1 MIHASY
7 DAIGTAEEKMNIMA
21 SRNKTLPQVS
31 LGSVGEF
38 RIYGLT
44 LPGLEDLWDP
54 QAPACL
60 PAGTALKL
68 LLRIFET
75 LWKLDKDTQARLLK
89 VSPSSLGRYR
99 RGLSVP
105 RRQEQLQRIGDLL
118 RCYMILRALFPHK
131 PKAAEN
137 WFTHANPRFR
147 PNPVGHMMRH
157 GTRGVLL
164 YLHGRLG

>member
-1 MIHASY
+1 M
-7 DAIGTAEEKMNIMA
+7 GFFMT
-21 SRNKTLPQVS
+21 SRDKTLPQVS

-38 RIYGLT
+38 RMYGLT
-44 LPGLEDLWDP
+44 LPGLEDIWDP
-54 QAPACL
+54 QAPVCL
-60 PAGTALKL
+60 PVGTALKL

-75 LWKLDKDTQARLLK
+75 MWKLDSKTQARLLK

-105 RRQEQLQRIGDLL
+105 RRPEPVQRIGDLL

-131 PKAAEN
+131 SKAAET
-137 WFTHANPRFR
+137 WFTHANTRFR
-147 PNPVGHMMRH
+147 PNPVAHMMRH
-157 GTRGVLL
+157 GTREVLL